1 MIDLCYVLC
10 GQNILRDGRNARAY
24 TLTLNSMNR
33 SSALASAS
41 AHTVAALAVA
51 FVGIHADTSQASAL
65 QAASHHVPL
74 PSSSHAPFPHAPL
87 LSSPHE
93 SLPSSVRILEQ
104 PPHVWRIC

>member
-51 FVGIHADTSQASAL
+51 SIGVDA
-65 QAASHHVPL
+65 
-74 PSSSHAPFPHAPL
+74 
-87 LSSPHE
+87 
-93 SLPSSVRILEQ
+93 
-104 PPHVWRIC
+104 